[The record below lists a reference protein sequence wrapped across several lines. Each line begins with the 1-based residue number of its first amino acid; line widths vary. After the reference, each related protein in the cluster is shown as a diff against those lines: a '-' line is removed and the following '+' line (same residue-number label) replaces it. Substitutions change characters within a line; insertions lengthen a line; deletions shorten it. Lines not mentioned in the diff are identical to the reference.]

1 MIEYPTVTGL
11 VGVVISSK
19 FATLYELETIYSY
32 EDMLVFYEIILTNGY
47 NEKKL
52 YDEAVRK

>member
-1 MIEYPTVTGL
+1 